1 MFDKG
6 SEYAL
11 VVDTFVTHEIRYLR
25 QVRYRNM
32 SNRKIVKTLNE
43 SNYSNLHFI
52 CILHLLYDILSNYI
66 LPDVFYMHFICLSEI
81 SMRVMLYWG

>member
-11 VVDTFVTHEIRYLR
+11 VVDTFVTHELKKLR
-25 QVRYRNM
+25 HVRYRNM

-43 SNYSNLHFI
+43 SNY
-52 CILHLLYDILSNYI
+52 
-66 LPDVFYMHFICLSEI
+66 
-81 SMRVMLYWG
+81 